1 MPERHRRGD
10 VQLSRRAVLAA
21 GGGAAVAAFLAACSS
36 DGSSLSASSS
46 SRPPAADDDQT
57 PGGAVTFTPAP
68 GTRGFDPVGPVLVTV
83 TGGTLAE
90 VTMTNNEGRVI
101 PGIVTPDRLTWKPD
115 TPLGYGKTYQ
125 LSVLSRDDTGRQGE
139 HASTFGTVTP
149 DNLTKPALVTTGGG
163 TLADAATY
171 GVGLVAVVK
180 FDEPVTDRAA
190 AQRCLSVQTDP
201 PVEGQWSWVDDQ
213 HVHYRPRE
221 YYPSGTTV
229 TVRADVYGADL
240 GNGLYGQ
247 EDVAVSFVIGNS
259 HVSIADDNTKQV
271 TVFDNGDL
279 VRTMP
284 TSMGRGG
291 TETVNGQTIHFWTQR
306 GIYTVLDKAN
316 PVIMDSSTYGLPVN
330 SRLGYRQSIN
340 YATRISNDGIYLHQ
354 LESSIPQQGNTNVS
368 AGCLNLNPD
377 NAQWFYN
384 FSVPGDVVEVRNTGG
399 DPLQQWQNGDWS
411 VPWDLWLQGSA
422 L

>member
-1 MPERHRRGD
+1 M
-10 VQLSRRAVLAA
+10 L
-21 GGGAAVAAFLAACSS
+21 AAFLAACSS

-46 SRPPAADDDQT
+46 SRPPAADDDRT

-68 GTRGFDPVGPVLVTV
+68 GTQGFDPLGSVSVTV

-101 PGIVTPDRLTWKPD
+101 PGIVTPDQLTWKPN
-115 TPLGYGKTYQ
+115 TALGYSKTYQ

-163 TLADAATY
+163 TLADDATY

-201 PVEGQWSWVDDQ
+201 QVEGQWSWVDDQ

-221 YYPSGTTV
+221 YYPSGTAV
-229 TVRADVYGADL
+229 TVRADVYGVDL

-271 TVFDNGDL
+271 TVFDNGAL